1 MTQYNVSNIERGVYM
16 ALIKPCKIKIDLYNT
31 FCERVPEYTQYDR
44 NIPLEV
50 TVTAKGEETD
60 ITEWRARIG
69 VSKPDGTRVY
79 REDLTVEG
87 NVIKT
92 RLTEQVF
99 AVAGM
104 VEIAIDLV
112 DEESTKVSLHRFYIN
127 VKPSV
132 ITDEVIKSSNDYQTI
147 VNLIKE
153 VRDIETTFEQE
164 QRDRAE
170 AFEEETSERGKEWQ
184 GKKGEYDAEF
194 RLQMNSQRDAFNQSQ
209 SDRTRAFN
217 QQMETQQATF
227 EVEESERNRVE
238 QTRRQQEQARETAE
252 VKRETAEGKRQTAE
266 TERMSKETEREQAEV
281 SRVNAEAQRKL
292 DEGVRQTSEDKR
304 KVNEVNRQSAEEER
318 VTAEANRKNV
328 ENDRVTKESQ
338 RQIAESNRT
347 TAETQRNKTEQIR
360 QTKEVERQ
368 STEQTRQTKEQE
380 RQVKEQ
386 ERITAEQGRIDAE
399 TERNERMTEFE
410 SRAEQMAVDLEI
422 QTQRIEEY
430 VNTNEERLIDSND
443 KVDYMGNQHESLKAK
458 NDADVD
464 WLLGEINTAH
474 YEGQQITATNTLEG
488 RSKSAILSGQ
498 TLVNLMVDYQE
509 EKAVQYGNPPKT
521 PNVANMTMLKPNTEY
536 TLFYKAKYQKDG
548 DVGKLL
554 FRFAIDGSTISDIG
568 VDGTNPYTTTYQ
580 QYVHKFTTP
589 STIDYFVFR
598 SNGHYFL
605 VKECVLIEGD
615 YTNIDIPY
623 FEGMQSVKMPV
634 LTTTGKNLY
643 PDGDL
648 TINNPRASVWYYT
661 NGVGS
666 KFGQHCK
673 RGDGGNW
680 FYLAKGTYTYKATTK
695 NTLTNIVLIGE
706 SENVC
711 TSGST
716 LESGWYVFRFKTGS
730 ESVDY
735 AKVSN
740 IQIELGSIATP
751 YEPYKS
757 NILTTTSKN
766 LFDMNR
772 PHDNLTDSQATVV
785 QGTNQITVSSAES
798 GAYVSANFILNKDF
812 FAGKTVTGSCLYES
826 DEKGI
831 GTVQIT
837 YQDGNGEHHYQWI
850 KTPRTF
856 TFPNSFIG
864 DVMLSISANNTDTP
878 QSNTITVK
886 NIQLELGST
895 ATPYEPHSEVT
906 LRGIGDVKDELDCL
920 TGEVTERIGEIVL
933 NGNESWKLRATT
945 TDVLVFNVDDVG
957 INSFTDFTNS
967 HKKMLCDKFVC
978 GYYENNNVEFT
989 CCKANGKGLLI
1000 GVLKSKLATQDVD
1013 GLKAWLSS
1021 NNVTVQYQLATE
1033 SVKTVDLSD
1042 NHVYSYKDTTHY
1054 ACSSEDSS
1062 LVPSLSIDVPTN
1074 LPALVSSQRET
1085 IKGQENKISDLQVEN
1100 ELLKQSQGTQDSEII
1115 TNMLAS
1121 VELFEMVLGTMPNTV
1136 NTSESKGVN
1145 PMIEV
1150 YVTLILK
1157 GEKTIEQVPMIIRDK
1172 VQQQLDLLTK

>member
-878 QSNTITVK
+878 QSNTVTVK

-895 ATPYEPHSEVT
+895 ATSYEPYKSNVLTVNEPIE
-906 LRGIGDVKDELDCL
+906 LRGIGDVKDELNLL
-920 TGEVTERIGEIVL
+920 TGEVVERTGEIVL
-933 NGNESWKLRATT
+933 NGNESWWFADSPDNPENTGTWTHSENTWLLG
-945 TDVLVFNVDDVG
+945 V
-957 INSFTDFTNS
+957 DFTTISSNTHPVKNTIS
-967 HKKMLCDKFVC
+967 DKYPV
-978 GYYENNNVEFT
+978 YYDYSFSDSEYFNIVSNNNS
-989 CCKANGKGLLI
+989 LLFR
-1000 GVLKSKLATQDVD
+1000 VRKDRFSDKSITNFKS
-1013 GLKAWLSS
+1013 WLSQ
-1021 NNVTVQYQLATE
+1021 NPITIQYQLTTE
-1033 SVKTVDLSD
+1033 SVKTVDLSILD
-1042 NHVYSYKDTTHY
+1042 QDGATVEKLNTFKDITHVS
-1054 ACSSEDSS
+1054 CSVDEGSIYPYVEMEVATSNDED
-1062 LVPSLSIDVPTN
+1062 LAAI
-1074 LPALVSSQRET
+1074 
-1085 IKGQENKISDLQVEN
+1085 G
-1100 ELLKQSQGTQDSEII
+1100 LKLE
-1115 TNMLAS
+1115 
-1121 VELFEMVLGTMPNTV
+1121 
-1136 NTSESKGVN
+1136 
-1145 PMIEV
+1145 
-1150 YVTLILK
+1150 
-1157 GEKTIEQVPMIIRDK
+1157 EKNK
-1172 VQQQLDLLTK
+1172 VQSKLIKVNDYQSDVIDNVMLGITEIYESI